1 MQYTK
6 YAIIKIKVDNSKLD
20 GEITI
25 MKKAKKIGFGI
36 LAVIFL
42 IGIVGAYW
50 LLSNWT
56 IAYRSKLDAFFGKEN
71 WEVLSEDVAASRMYA
86 LRNNSTWNGY
96 GQGRPSRVYR
106 DWNVLCENKDGEE
119 EVWKISNHAYITNHR
134 RYWLLSSKRFTAHQA
149 LTMELMEIS
158 FSVVE
163 EEVHKEIIREG
174 LTDTEANCIYVT
186 LSYNDGN
193 PPRKFYDQLA
203 REPWFTI
210 EGVTA
215 ENYLATDLYDFYLSI
230 RIHDYRL
237 EQLTKEEQENVVNS
251 LENIEKR
258 LLEKYGNNAS
268 FEISYGEYDVEYV
281 NGVKM
286 E

>member
-6 YAIIKIKVDNSKLD
+6 YAIIKIKVDNSKSD

-36 LAVIFL
+36 FVVVFL
-42 IGIVGAYW
+42 IGVVGAYW

-56 IAYRSKLDAFFGKEN
+56 IGYRSKLDAFFGKGN
-71 WEVLSEDVAASRMYA
+71 WDVLSEDVAASRMYA

-96 GQGRPSRVYR
+96 GQERPSRVYR
-106 DWNVLCENKDGEE
+106 DWNVLCENKNGEA

-134 RYWLLSSKRFTAHQA
+134 RYWLLSSKRFTACQA

-163 EEVHKEIIREG
+163 EEVHNEIVREG
-174 LTDTEANCIYVT
+174 LTDAEANCIYVEM
-186 LSYNDGN
+186 SYHDGN
-193 PPRKFYDQLA
+193 PPRSFYNKLA
-203 REPWFTI
+203 KEDWFTI
-210 EGVTA
+210 DGVTA
-215 ENYLATDLYDFYLSI
+215 ENYLATDLYDFYLII

-237 EQLTKEEQENVVNS
+237 EQLSEKEQENVVNS
-251 LENIEKR
+251 LEDIEER
-258 LLEKYGNNAS
+258 LLEKYGENAS
-268 FEISYGEYDVEYV
+268 FQILYGEY
-281 NGVKM
+281 NVKYADGIK